1 MMMMIAVNIMVMV
14 ILIII
19 ENHGD
24 DEYGEYEYDD
34 KLTCQHR
41 RGFCQNRLPVH

>member
-1 MMMMIAVNIMVMV
+1 MMIVVNIMVMV

-19 ENHGD
+19 ENHGEYG
-24 DEYGEYEYDD
+24 EYGEYEYDD